1 MTNVPRLASKV
12 KQLEQF
18 SYVEQFKIYE
28 GEKNVFIMVHFHDIS
43 TLVLSSAVLK
53 IHRLFTF
60 FISTVIFWWQH
71 PTHIV
76 SQNFENSL
84 KKIIVKKFLIET
96 MFFSPSSDTP
106 INVCSLLSAQQS
118 INSSSNSLQFRMYAL

>member
-53 IHRLFTF
+53 INRYF
-60 FISTVIFWWQH
+60 
-71 PTHIV
+71 
-76 SQNFENSL
+76 SL
-84 KKIIVKKFLIET
+84 
-96 MFFSPSSDTP
+96 
-106 INVCSLLSAQQS
+106 
-118 INSSSNSLQFRMYAL
+118 SSSQL

>member
-28 GEKNVFIMVHFHDIS
+28 GEINVFIMVHFHDIS

-60 FISTVIFWWQH
+60 FISTVIF
-71 PTHIV
+71 
-76 SQNFENSL
+76 
-84 KKIIVKKFLIET
+84 
-96 MFFSPSSDTP
+96 
-106 INVCSLLSAQQS
+106 
-118 INSSSNSLQFRMYAL
+118 

>member
-43 TLVLSSAVLK
+43 MLVLSSRLK
-53 IHRLFTF
+53 VRPKFFFLYFIEF
-60 FISTVIFWWQH
+60 FI
-71 PTHIV
+71 
-76 SQNFENSL
+76 
-84 KKIIVKKFLIET
+84 
-96 MFFSPSSDTP
+96 FF
-106 INVCSLLSAQQS
+106 I
-118 INSSSNSLQFRMYAL
+118 

>member
-53 IHRLFTF
+53 IHRF
-60 FISTVIFWWQH
+60 FHFLHLNCDILMAAPH
-71 PTHIV
+71 TH
-76 SQNFENSL
+76 
-84 KKIIVKKFLIET
+84 
-96 MFFSPSSDTP
+96 
-106 INVCSLLSAQQS
+106 
-118 INSSSNSLQFRMYAL
+118 R

>member
-12 KQLEQF
+12 KQLKQF

-53 IHRLFTF
+53 IHRYFTF
-60 FISTVIFWWQH
+60 FLHLNCDILMAAPH
-71 PTHIV
+71 AH
-76 SQNFENSL
+76 
-84 KKIIVKKFLIET
+84 
-96 MFFSPSSDTP
+96 
-106 INVCSLLSAQQS
+106 
-118 INSSSNSLQFRMYAL
+118 R

>member
-43 TLVLSSAVLK
+43 TLVLSSAV
-53 IHRLFTF
+53 
-60 FISTVIFWWQH
+60 
-71 PTHIV
+71 
-76 SQNFENSL
+76 
-84 KKIIVKKFLIET
+84 
-96 MFFSPSSDTP
+96 
-106 INVCSLLSAQQS
+106 
-118 INSSSNSLQFRMYAL
+118 

>member
-53 IHRLFTF
+53 IHRYSTF
-60 FISTVIFWWQH
+60 FLHLNCAILMAARVPRKH
-71 PTHIV
+71 
-76 SQNFENSL
+76 
-84 KKIIVKKFLIET
+84 
-96 MFFSPSSDTP
+96 
-106 INVCSLLSAQQS
+106 
-118 INSSSNSLQFRMYAL
+118 R

>member
-43 TLVLSSAVLK
+43 RLVLSSAVLK
-53 IHRLFTF
+53 DSSIFHFLHLNCDILMAAPHTHR
-60 FISTVIFWWQH
+60 
-71 PTHIV
+71 
-76 SQNFENSL
+76 
-84 KKIIVKKFLIET
+84 
-96 MFFSPSSDTP
+96 
-106 INVCSLLSAQQS
+106 
-118 INSSSNSLQFRMYAL
+118 

>member
-53 IHRLFTF
+53 IHRYFTF
-60 FISTVIFWWQH
+60 FISTVLF
-71 PTHIV
+71 
-76 SQNFENSL
+76 
-84 KKIIVKKFLIET
+84 
-96 MFFSPSSDTP
+96 
-106 INVCSLLSAQQS
+106 
-118 INSSSNSLQFRMYAL
+118 

>member
-53 IHRLFTF
+53 DSSIFHFLHLNCDILMAAPYTHR
-60 FISTVIFWWQH
+60 
-71 PTHIV
+71 
-76 SQNFENSL
+76 
-84 KKIIVKKFLIET
+84 
-96 MFFSPSSDTP
+96 
-106 INVCSLLSAQQS
+106 
-118 INSSSNSLQFRMYAL
+118 

>member
-12 KQLEQF
+12 KQLKQF

-60 FISTVIFWWQH
+60 FISTVIF
-71 PTHIV
+71 
-76 SQNFENSL
+76 
-84 KKIIVKKFLIET
+84 
-96 MFFSPSSDTP
+96 
-106 INVCSLLSAQQS
+106 
-118 INSSSNSLQFRMYAL
+118 

>member
-1 MTNVPRLASKV
+1 MFLDLRLASKV

-53 IHRLFTF
+53 IHRYFTF
-60 FISTVIFWWQH
+60 FLHLNCAILMAARA
-71 PTHIV
+71 PRTH
-76 SQNFENSL
+76 
-84 KKIIVKKFLIET
+84 
-96 MFFSPSSDTP
+96 
-106 INVCSLLSAQQS
+106 
-118 INSSSNSLQFRMYAL
+118 R

>member
-53 IHRLFTF
+53 IHRFFTF
-60 FISTVIFWWQH
+60 FISTVIF
-71 PTHIV
+71 
-76 SQNFENSL
+76 
-84 KKIIVKKFLIET
+84 
-96 MFFSPSSDTP
+96 
-106 INVCSLLSAQQS
+106 
-118 INSSSNSLQFRMYAL
+118 

>member
-28 GEKNVFIMVHFHDIS
+28 GEKSVFIMVHFHDIS

-53 IHRLFTF
+53 IHRYFTF
-60 FISTVIFWWQH
+60 FISTVLLLMAA
-71 PTHIV
+71 PRTH
-76 SQNFENSL
+76 
-84 KKIIVKKFLIET
+84 
-96 MFFSPSSDTP
+96 
-106 INVCSLLSAQQS
+106 
-118 INSSSNSLQFRMYAL
+118 R

>member
-28 GEKNVFIMVHFHDIS
+28 GEKNVFIIVHFHDIS

-60 FISTVIFWWQH
+60 FISTVIF
-71 PTHIV
+71 
-76 SQNFENSL
+76 
-84 KKIIVKKFLIET
+84 
-96 MFFSPSSDTP
+96 
-106 INVCSLLSAQQS
+106 
-118 INSSSNSLQFRMYAL
+118 

>member
-12 KQLEQF
+12 KQLQQF

-60 FISTVIFWWQH
+60 FISTVIF
-71 PTHIV
+71 
-76 SQNFENSL
+76 
-84 KKIIVKKFLIET
+84 
-96 MFFSPSSDTP
+96 
-106 INVCSLLSAQQS
+106 
-118 INSSSNSLQFRMYAL
+118 

>member
-53 IHRLFTF
+53 IRRLFTF
-60 FISTVIFWWQH
+60 FISTVIF
-71 PTHIV
+71 
-76 SQNFENSL
+76 
-84 KKIIVKKFLIET
+84 
-96 MFFSPSSDTP
+96 
-106 INVCSLLSAQQS
+106 
-118 INSSSNSLQFRMYAL
+118 

>member
-28 GEKNVFIMVHFHDIS
+28 GEKNVFIMVHFQDIS

-60 FISTVIFWWQH
+60 FISTVIF
-71 PTHIV
+71 
-76 SQNFENSL
+76 
-84 KKIIVKKFLIET
+84 
-96 MFFSPSSDTP
+96 
-106 INVCSLLSAQQS
+106 
-118 INSSSNSLQFRMYAL
+118 

>member
-53 IHRLFTF
+53 IHQLFTF
-60 FISTVIFWWQH
+60 FISTVIF
-71 PTHIV
+71 
-76 SQNFENSL
+76 
-84 KKIIVKKFLIET
+84 
-96 MFFSPSSDTP
+96 
-106 INVCSLLSAQQS
+106 
-118 INSSSNSLQFRMYAL
+118 